1 MADHI
6 AILAAPGKLVAYG
19 SPVALKRDLGEGYSI
34 QVSFEP
40 QVQGEKDVTGPRS
53 GLLQSIRVIVP
64 QTHASAPS
72 SHQISYHLKTRDAI
86 VVGKV
91 LQFLDKEQAN
101 YGITSYDVLGTSI
114 ENIFLNLMTKNEDAH
129 DAVQPYQDTSTLEK
143 MEGPAELDL
152 ASGRP
157 MSPLQQALTI
167 FYKRYLIARRSWLT
181 PVLAIVVAIA
191 GSTIPL
197 VFLNGMPQTCTRVFR
212 NSTNF
217 PLYLPSSPIAS
228 LTFGPVTPVLTFP
241 PGIVSTLGS
250 STAGFP
256 INNVSDNST
265 FIDAITQNY
274 RNLSLGGISIDLT
287 TRASLIAWEASPP
300 GFTGLSMLNLA
311 TNVLF
316 NNALNSSGNA
326 ASTPTL
332 IQANYS
338 PFPEIGGGV
347 FASLRWI
354 AFFCAVMVRSSSS
367 HSSFTFLL

>member
-1 MADHI
+1 M
-6 AILAAPGKLVAYG
+6 
-19 SPVALKRDLGEGYSI
+19 

-40 QVQGEKDVTGPRS
+40 PVKGVKEATSSRS
-53 GLLQSIRVIVP
+53 QLLQSIRAIVP
-64 QTHASAPS
+64 QTHPS
-72 SHQISYHLKTRDAI
+72 VPSPHQISYHMKTRDAV
-86 VVGKV
+86 VVGDV
-91 LQFLDKEQAN
+91 LQLLDKERDN
-101 YGITSYDVLGTSI
+101 YCIASYDVLGTSI
-114 ENIFLNLMTKNEDAH
+114 EDIFLALMTKNEDAQGI
-129 DAVQPYQDTSTLEK
+129 ANPYQNTSTSEK
-143 MEGPAELDL
+143 IEGLAEVDL

-167 FYKRYLIARRSWLT
+167 FYKRRLIARRSWLT
-181 PVLAIVVAIA
+181 PVLAIVVAVA

-197 VFLNGMPQTCTRVFR
+197 VFLNGMPQTCTRVFK

-228 LTFGPVTPVLTFP
+228 LTSGPPSPVLTFP

-250 STAGFP
+250 STTHFS
-256 INNVSDNST
+256 ISNVPDNST
-265 FIDAITQNY
+265 FVNTVTQNY
-274 RNLSLGGISIDLT
+274 RDISLGGISIDLA

-300 GFTGLSMLNLA
+300 GLMGPAMLNLV

-326 ASTPTL
+326 ASAPTL

-338 PFPEIGGGV
+338 PFPEIGGGI

-354 AFFCAVMVRSSSS
+354 AFFCAVMVRSSKP
-367 HSSFTFLL
+367 FLFHLITLA